1 MHACMHNCIPNPHAW
16 QTNYN
21 SQLQTSVQSLEH
33 PIPSVDKTSFS
44 SYYSN
49 TLDVYNYTDAGQA
62 QPTELSWSFVAMEML
77 FFSLLSAMIY

>member
-1 MHACMHNCIPNPHAW
+1 MHACMHNCNPNPHAW

-33 PIPSVDKTSFS
+33 PIPSVDQTSFS

-49 TLDVYNYTDAGQA
+49 TLDVYIQMQDRLNRPNLAGH
-62 QPTELSWSFVAMEML
+62 L
-77 FFSLLSAMIY
+77 

>member
-49 TLDVYNYTDAGQA
+49 TLDVYIQMQDRLDRPNLAGH
-62 QPTELSWSFVAMEML
+62 L
-77 FFSLLSAMIY
+77 